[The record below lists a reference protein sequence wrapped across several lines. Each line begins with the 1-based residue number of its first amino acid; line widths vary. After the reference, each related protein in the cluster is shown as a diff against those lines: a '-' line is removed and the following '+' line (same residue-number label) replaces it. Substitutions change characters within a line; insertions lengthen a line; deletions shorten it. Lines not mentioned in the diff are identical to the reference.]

1 MGKQRKKT
9 ILIDVIDLETSKE
22 EAFTRLL
29 ELESL
34 VETYGSIVVLKT
46 IQKRS
51 LPNYKTYIGEGKLKE
66 IIEDAKEREV
76 NLIVINNIL
85 KSRQIFNIEEKC
97 REAGLKDIK
106 VWDRVDLILKIFAK
120 HAKSTEAKL
129 QIELASIKHMGPR
142 IFNMGIELMQQ
153 TGGIGLRGGQGET
166 NIELMKRHLTKQ
178 ELNIKK
184 KLNHYEAIHKGRR
197 DRRRRQNFK
206 TLALVGYTNAG
217 KSSLLNS
224 LTKKGAYV
232 ADQLFATLDT
242 RVGKLY
248 LTEAKKE
255 VLISD
260 TIGFIQDLPPDLIQ
274 AFKSTLAETIDS
286 DVILHVIDI
295 TDPQIGMKIEVVEK
309 ILEQLE
315 VHKKSKIYVFNK
327 TDLAQN
333 PNLIKKEFNPEKR
346 KDYPGILKAGK
357 ETTALLGWENIE
369 KIKMELAKKRINNP
383 ATLKKKYKKFTPV
396 FVSAHKKTG
405 FADLLKEIQKH
416 L

>member
-184 KLNHYEAIHKGRR
+184 KLKHYEAIHKGHR

-333 PNLIKKEFNPEKR
+333 PKLIKREFDPEKR
-346 KDYPGILKAGK
+346 KNYPGVLKAGK

-405 FADLLKEIQKH
+405 FEDLLKEIQKH